1 MLADSVDVDLLI
13 RIAWLYY
20 EEGLTQDEIARVFPL
35 SRSKVVRMLK
45 RAKEEG
51 IVSFQIRGIG
61 INCLSLERELI
72 SLFNLQDAMVVPI
85 VNEDKVRDSLG
96 KAAAIYLERNL
107 KDGQLLAIG
116 WGRTIHKMANYVSSG
131 KFKNLRVVNLMGGLT
146 TFLSLNPYDIG
157 GKLAST
163 WRGECYYV
171 YAPAIAASEE
181 LCRSFKSELTVKKAM
196 EMAKLADYCL
206 VGIGE
211 VGRENTLSQL
221 GYISLPEI
229 EILRKEGAVGN
240 IMAQFFN
247 IKGEKVNCELH
258 RRIVSLSIEELRDMK
273 RVIGVAGGNR
283 KIKSILGALH
293 GRFVNILIT
302 DENTAKSIIHLEKE
316 LLQEDKL

>member
-20 EEGLTQDEIARVFPL
+20 EEGLTQDEIARVFSL

-45 RAKEEG
+45 RAREEG

>member
-1 MLADSVDVDLLI
+1 
-13 RIAWLYY
+13 
-20 EEGLTQDEIARVFPL
+20 
-35 SRSKVVRMLK
+35 
-45 RAKEEG
+45 
-51 IVSFQIRGIG
+51 
-61 INCLSLERELI
+61 
-72 SLFNLQDAMVVPI
+72 
-85 VNEDKVRDSLG
+85 
-96 KAAAIYLERNL
+96 
-107 KDGQLLAIG
+107 
-116 WGRTIHKMANYVSSG
+116 MANYVSSG

>member
-1 MLADSVDVDLLI
+1 
-13 RIAWLYY
+13 
-20 EEGLTQDEIARVFPL
+20 
-35 SRSKVVRMLK
+35 MLK

>member
-20 EEGLTQDEIARVFPL
+20 EEGLTQDEIARVFSL

-45 RAKEEG
+45 RAREEG

-302 DENTAKSIIHLEKE
+302 DENTAKSIILLEKD